1 MAKVT
6 PSKRKSGERET
17 VVVKTQAKGPDSMRV
32 FKWWKAKSKA
42 ELCNQVLSTFTV
54 LKEQQQYRYRQVGIF
69 ARLYGNMPLFNYIG
83 SGINKMKSQALPLDR
98 PTMNVVQSC
107 VDTLTSRVTQS
118 RPRPV
123 FLTDNGDYKERN
135 LAKQLNSFIQGEL
148 FQTKAYRLSELVL
161 RDAEVLG
168 TGCVKIYETPD
179 HKVGLERVLL
189 TDLLVDPNDALL
201 GNPRQLFQMKLVDR
215 EVLQDVFPKYRSE
228 ISKAEQAYPD
238 TAGDSQ
244 KTISDQVMVV
254 EAWHLKSGD
263 ETSDGRHVIVCSE
276 GIIFDSDSEDKK
288 FDKEQFPFV
297 FLPYSPSLIG
307 FWGQGLAEQLMGTQI
322 EINKLLITMSK
333 AINLV
338 GVPRIFVE
346 EGSKV
351 MSTSFNNEIG
361 SIIKYS
367 GTPPQYTVA
376 PCVPVEM
383 YDQLQRLVNYA
394 YQQSGISALAA
405 MGKKPEGLN
414 SGEAIRSFDEVQS
427 DRFAALIRRYDN
439 MFVDLAYQIIDL
451 AKDIAERDG
460 KYQTVYPNKN
470 GTKQIDLPKMDM
482 LDDSFVIQCYDASAL
497 PKDPAGRLEKV
508 VEMMQAGIISMA
520 EGRRLLDYPDIE
532 QVDKLAN
539 ASEERILQI
548 LDEIVDK
555 GKYTPPDPFM
565 NLELAN
571 QLVTQY
577 YNLYAQAKLEEDK
590 AQMLRDFFS
599 QVQTLKQEAMAGAM
613 AQMGGMVPPADG
625 APMAAPEPL
634 PTNPMIPN
642 VPAGAA

>member
-1 MAKVT
+1 MAKIT
-6 PSKRKSGERET
+6 PSKRKSGERD
-17 VVVKTQAKGPDSMRV
+17 VVVVRTKDKGPDSMKV
-32 FKWWKAKSKA
+32 FKWWKAKSKR
-42 ELCNQVLSTFTV
+42 ELCDQVLSTVTV
-54 LKEQQQYRYRQVGIF
+54 LKEQQNERYRQMGVY
-69 ARLYGNMPLFNYIG
+69 ARLYGNLPLFNYIG
-83 SGINKMKSQALPLDR
+83 SGINKTKTSQLPLDR
-98 PTMNVVQSC
+98 PTMNVIQSC

-135 LAKQLNSFIQGEL
+135 LAKQLNGFIQGEL
-148 FQTKAYRLSELVL
+148 FQTKAYQLGEHVL

-168 TGCVKIYETPD
+168 SGCIKVLEDPD
-179 HKVGLERVLL
+179 HKVALERTLL

-201 GNPRQLFQMKLVDR
+201 GNPRQLFQLKLVDR
-215 EVLQDVFPKYRSE
+215 DVLQECFPKYRSE
-228 ISKAEQAYPD
+228 ITKAEQGYPD
-238 TAGDSQ
+238 SSGDSS
-244 KTISDQVMVV
+244 KTIADQIIVA
-254 EAWHLKSGD
+254 EAWHLPSGKD
-263 ETSDGRHVIVCSE
+263 AGDGRHVIVCSE
-276 GIIFDSDSEDKK
+276 GAIFDSDDGDQK
-288 FDKEQFPFV
+288 FDKNNFPFV
-297 FLPYSPSLIG
+297 FLPYSPPLVG
-307 FWGQGLAEQLMGTQI
+307 FWGQGLAEQLLGTQV
-322 EINKLLITMSK
+322 EINKLLITISK

-338 GVPRIFVE
+338 GVPRVFVE
-346 EGSKV
+346 DGSKV
-351 MSTSFNNEIG
+351 MKTAFNNEIG
-361 SIIKYS
+361 SIITYQ
-367 GTPPQYTVA
+367 GTRPEYTVA

-394 YQQSGISALAA
+394 YQQSGISELTA
-405 MGKKPEGLN
+405 MGQKPGGLN

-439 MFVDLAYQIIDL
+439 MYVDLAYQIIDL

-482 LDDSFVIQCYDASAL
+482 LQDPFVIQCYDASSL

-508 VEMMQAGIISMA
+508 VEMMQAGIISMS

-565 NLELAN
+565 NLELATE
-571 QLVTQY
+571 LVTQY

-590 AQMLRDFFS
+590 QQMLRDFFS
-599 QVQTLKQEAMAGAM
+599 QVQTLQQSAMSGAM
-613 AQMGGMVPPADG
+613 AQVPG
-625 APMAAPEPL
+625 AVPGAQPMAEPEAL

-642 VPAGAA
+642 VPMPIGA